1 MGEDTRGAVSLDETA
16 LQERSAELVRAAAT
30 GDRRAAGE
38 YFAIHLPRLSA
49 IARRVAGTSFDS
61 GDLLGEA
68 LLIVLGKW
76 ADGTGPTGNVNAYIT
91 KIMRNRLLDEFKSPR
106 SQVRY
111 LEPTEEP
118 MAHEDE
124 RLRLIEIAPE
134 LDLVRRALAQLRPEQ
149 REILTAI
156 VLDGHKPR
164 ELEERFD
171 RPATAI
177 YSLTKRAKTNLR
189 RAMLRLMLEED
200 ARPECAAAARR
211 LPEVVG
217 DSPEETTGGRT
228 AEHYRTCRRC
238 RRKWAGFA
246 ALATLGV
253 APLLI
258 VGDLMNAPSA
268 SAETSEEPRSQE
280 PSDEPRSPE
289 PTASAPPS
297 SRVAPP
303 TARSIL
309 SRGITVVGIAVA
321 TVGVALVALLAIA
334 FFTRTLWFVVEP
346 EAQIDVDATALTRT
360 ELELSLDFEVVD
372 ETWHTRALT
381 LTLSEDVYI
390 ASVPAG
396 WECTSAGSVVSCVT
410 DEVNAPGGSF
420 RLEHEPGAQATE
432 YWIELDTLTEDGATV
447 VGTASGRVRP

>member
-1 MGEDTRGAVSLDETA
+1 MGDDTRGSVSLEEQE
-16 LQERSAELVRAAAT
+16 LQERSAALVHAAAA

-49 IARRVAGTSFDS
+49 LARRVAGTSFDP

-111 LEPTEEP
+111 LEPTEDP

-124 RLRLIEIAPE
+124 RIRLIEIGPE
-134 LDLVRRALAQLRPEQ
+134 LDLVRRALDQLRPEQ

-217 DSPEETTGGRT
+217 DTPEETTGGRS

-258 VGDLMNAPSA
+258 VGDLMNAAPA
-268 SAETSEEPRSQE
+268 SADTGEETSEEPRAQ
-280 PSDEPRSPE
+280 E
-289 PTASAPPS
+289 PTASAPPAPQG
-297 SRVAPP
+297 APP
-303 TARSIL
+303 TGRSVL
-309 SRGITVVGIAVA
+309 SRAITAVGIAVA

-396 WECTSAGSVVSCVT
+396 WECTSSGREVTCAT

-420 RLEHEPGAQATE
+420 RLEHEPAAQATE

-447 VGTASGRVRP
+447 VGTASGRVRH